1 MVVDAVLLPVS
12 WNVSG
17 WLIAY
22 PALLPRAR
30 LSGWSSGVFGI
41 AVGLRIGWGERDLAW
56 CWPMAGQVI
65 AVRVDGVEV
74 LVETARVVGTEP
86 TSIGDRA
93 QQQVIDAFERA
104 QEAIIAVSTKVAGTV
119 RQLAARGARP
129 DKVEVEFGLKFT
141 AKGDVIVASGA
152 GEVALKV
159 IVGYDPRSGAADA
172 GARRTDDD
180 EADDEAD
187 GVS

>member
-1 MVVDAVLLPVS
+1 MV
-12 WNVSG
+12 
-17 WLIAY
+17 
-22 PALLPRAR
+22 
-30 LSGWSSGVFGI
+30 
-41 AVGLRIGWGERDLAW
+41 LA
-56 CWPMAGQVI
+56 MAGQVI

-86 TSIGDRA
+86 TAIGDRA
-93 QQQVIDAFERA
+93 QQQVMDAFERA
-104 QEAIIAVSTKVAGTV
+104 QDAIIAVSTKVAGTV

-159 IVGYDPRSGAADA
+159 IVGYDPRPGAADA
-172 GARRTDDD
+172 GSRRADDD